1 MTNKPVIS
9 SLTGETILM
18 PLIAED
24 GIRHLVDLKL
34 TLLFSIHPM
43 CTHLAV
49 TWS

>member
-1 MTNKPVIS
+1 MMNKLVIS
-9 SLTGETILM
+9 SLTGGTISM

-43 CTHLAV
+43 FTHLEV